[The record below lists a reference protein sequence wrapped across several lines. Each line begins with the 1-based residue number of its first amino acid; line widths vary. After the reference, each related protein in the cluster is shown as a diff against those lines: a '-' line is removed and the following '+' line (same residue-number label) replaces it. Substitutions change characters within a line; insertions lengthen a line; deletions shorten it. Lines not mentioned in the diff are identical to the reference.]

1 MRPSSVSH
9 GAQVEDYLQVLK
21 FINQV
26 KNMKLLFMLIS
37 HLKNLHLPGLSRIWL
52 TWYMTIASSL
62 HKITTHKLISKS
74 IHIEAITDIITQT
87 SRYTALI
94 KTRNIND
101 KIFQCQSEFENNK
114 LVADIHLILETNRG
128 EYNQQRTLYTKSSTR
143 YRYCWIKISWYWRQ
157 L

>member
-1 MRPSSVSH
+1 
-9 GAQVEDYLQVLK
+9 
-21 FINQV
+21 
-26 KNMKLLFMLIS
+26 
-37 HLKNLHLPGLSRIWL
+37 
-52 TWYMTIASSL
+52 MTIASSL

-143 YRYCWIKISWYWRQ
+143 YRYC
-157 L
+157 